1 MEPKRSSELK
11 EGKWSR
17 LERRVLTILQKAA
30 KDDAVTHRIA
40 SVPALLYRLHVLYAP
55 GSTAERAAI
64 LRYLEGTSA
73 GTNLS
78 ETVTALRKW
87 RRHLR
92 RASEMSVAIPDA
104 SLLLRGIENI
114 AGKAIDSNQEV
125 KFRLALS
132 RNQLQLQYRPTQS
145 TVLSYYNHVLAEL
158 QQVTP
163 TRQQAS
169 STSNTSDGAALKGMN
184 ATSAGTGGVVGVI
197 RTW

>member
-1 MEPKRSSELK
+1 MML
-11 EGKWSR
+11 G
-17 LERRVLTILQKAA
+17 TLQKAA

-87 RRHLR
+87 RRHLQ

-125 KFRLALS
+125 KFRLALY

-163 TRQQAS
+163 YE
-169 STSNTSDGAALKGMN
+169 AA
-184 ATSAGTGGVVGVI
+184 GVFYFEHE
-197 RTW
+197 